1 METKIRLKNIQ
12 LFGCHGVSDKEKNN
26 EQKFDIDV
34 EMSIDLKE
42 EIRADDINKTVDYS
56 SVYDKVEGVFYE
68 KKYNLI
74 ETLANQ
80 IASCLIS
87 NFSSVAYCKVIVRKP
102 DAPIKGIVDT
112 IEVEVMQY
120 A

>member
-12 LFGCHGVSDKEKNN
+12 LFGCHGISDKEKNN

-34 EMSIDLKE
+34 EVSIDLKGD
-42 EIRADDINKTVDYS
+42 IRADDINKTIDYS
-56 SVYDKVEGVFYE
+56 SIYDKVEGVFYE

-87 NFSSVAYCKVIVRKP
+87 NFSIEYCKVIVRKP
-102 DAPIKGIVDT
+102 DAPINGIIDNV
-112 IEVEVMQY
+112 EVEIIQY

>member
-34 EMSIDLKE
+34 EVSIDLKGD
-42 EIRADDINKTVDYS
+42 IRADDINKTVDYS
-56 SVYDKVEGVFYE
+56 SIYDKVEGVFYE

-80 IASCLIS
+80 IASCMIS
-87 NFSSVAYCKVIVRKP
+87 NFSVAYCKVIVRKP
-102 DAPIKGIVDT
+102 DAPINGIIDT
-112 IEVEVMQY
+112 VEVEIMQY

>member
-12 LFGCHGVSDKEKNN
+12 LFGCHGISDKEKNN
-26 EQKFDIDV
+26 EQKFDIDIEV
-34 EMSIDLKE
+34 SIDLKGD
-42 EIRADDINKTVDYS
+42 IGADDINKTVDYS
-56 SVYDKVEGVFYE
+56 SIYDKVEGIFYE

-74 ETLANQ
+74 ETLANR

-87 NFSSVAYCKVIVRKP
+87 NFSVVYCKVIVRKP
-102 DAPIKGIVDT
+102 DAPINGIIDT
-112 IEVEVMQY
+112 VEVEIMQY